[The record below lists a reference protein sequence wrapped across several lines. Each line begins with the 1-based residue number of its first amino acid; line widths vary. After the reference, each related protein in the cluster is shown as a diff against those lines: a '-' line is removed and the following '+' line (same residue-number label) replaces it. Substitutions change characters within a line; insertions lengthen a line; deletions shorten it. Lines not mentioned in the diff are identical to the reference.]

1 MLSWIGT
8 LARLALGGVFL
19 VAGAL
24 KVGDPEASVRA
35 VQAYRLLPT
44 DVAEV
49 VGYVLPAVEIGL
61 GLLLLLGLMTRV
73 AAVVALVLLV
83 AFVIGVSSAWAR
95 GLSIDCGC
103 FGGGGEVAPGATRYV
118 EELVRDAGLI
128 IAAVFLILRPQTRF
142 ALDRSGDRREVPTPE
157 EVAA

>member
-24 KVGDPEASVRA
+24 KVSDPDASVRA

-44 DVAEV
+44 DVAEI

-61 GLLLLLGLMTRV
+61 GLLLLLGLMTRA

-128 IAAVFLILRPQTRF
+128 VAAVFLILRPQTRF
-142 ALDRSGDRREVPTPE
+142 ALDRSDDRREVPTPE